1 MDALLKQ
8 ILVAIVLLILI
19 CMLLGVFVVARLR

>member
-8 ILVAIVLLILI
+8 ILVAIVLMILI
-19 CMLLGVFVVARLR
+19 CALLGVFLVARLR

>member
-8 ILVAIVLLILI
+8 ILVAIVLMLLI
-19 CMLLGVFVVARLR
+19 CMLLGVFVIARVR